1 MSLTALGPSA
11 IAKRLY
17 SYDRI
22 HTAVASPELITDDH
36 VREYHERGFIA
47 VENVF
52 TPEEVNTYKQAIT
65 DLIIEGN
72 PKIIQFEDAGKNKQ
86 LTPEQRE
93 AFVRKCMTFT
103 EHESRLKSMSV
114 HPKLIGIAERLV
126 GETIKLSQSMALLKP
141 PHVGRE
147 KPWHQ
152 DMAYFHLSN
161 PTKVIGT
168 WTALDAATPENGCM
182 HVIPG
187 SHLQGPQP
195 HYHDRDCQLAD
206 EAVDVDRD
214 VMVPLKPGGVLFFS
228 ALIHHGTPPNES
240 GARRRAIQL
249 HYAGISSNRITPDQ
263 HAELF
268 KDSVGYAGCHA
279 NRPITSR
286 PEDI

>member
-1 MSLTALGPSA
+1 MSLTALGPSQ
-11 IAKRLY
+11 IATKLY
-17 SYDRI
+17 RYERI
-22 HTAVASPELITDDH
+22 HTPIASPDLITEDH

-52 TPEEVNTYKQAIT
+52 TPEEVETYKAAIR

-72 PKIIQFEDAGKNKQ
+72 PRIIQLEEAGKDKQ

-103 EHESRLKSMSV
+103 EHEPRLKAMSV
-114 HPKLIGIAERLV
+114 HPRLIGICERLV
-126 GETIKLSQSMALLKP
+126 GEKIWLSQSMALLKP

-152 DMAYFHLSN
+152 DMAYFHLNN
-161 PTKVIGT
+161 PEKVIGT
-168 WTALDAATPENGCM
+168 WTALDPATPENGCM
-182 HVIPG
+182 HLIPG
-187 SHLQGPQP
+187 SHRQGPQP

-206 EAVDVDRD
+206 EAVDVDHD
-214 VMVPLKPGGVLFFS
+214 VVCPLKPGGVLFFS
-228 ALIHHGTPPNES
+228 ALIHHGTPPNQS
-240 GARRRAIQL
+240 SARRRAIQL
-249 HYAGISSNRITPDQ
+249 HYAAESCKRITPEE
-263 HAELF
+263 HAEMF
-268 KDSVGYAGCHA
+268 RDSVGYAGCAA